1 MNNYLEWS
9 KEYRTEADRLLA
21 VIDKYKKMLKKEG
34 KTDKKEIYE
43 RITKY
48 RGYYLECLDIANLLE
63 ARYKGVM

>member
-9 KEYRTEADRLLA
+9 KEYRTEAYRMLS
-21 VIDKYKKMLKKEG
+21 VIDKYKKMLKTKG
-34 KTDKKEIYE
+34 FVNKKEIYE
-43 RITKY
+43 RIGKY